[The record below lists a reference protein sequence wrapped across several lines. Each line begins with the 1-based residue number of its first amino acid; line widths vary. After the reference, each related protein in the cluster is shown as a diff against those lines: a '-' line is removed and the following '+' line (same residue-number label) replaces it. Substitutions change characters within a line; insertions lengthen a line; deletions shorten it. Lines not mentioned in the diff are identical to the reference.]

1 MQASRRLRRER
12 MSLRSVA
19 EEGSDAAEGLE
30 HVSLLRTGRYD
41 LYLGPDLKRCLL
53 QDVHNVLLVNL
64 VVGRPALLAR
74 GRDHLLRRL
83 HLALILGD
91 TFLYRPAV
99 LALHG
104 YLGRLDIVRDQD
116 GIRNRLLQRVE
127 DSGEAVDR
135 QTARFV
141 DLGQK
146 SLDEFLLLNQPHVL
160 QGIGRLLHE
169 LPHTLPPRVR
179 GVNDCEDILLQLIVE
194 IPTLQEV
201 LLRRSGA
208 PGDQTRDLGVIDE
221 DPRSV
226 LAHPVEV
233 VGEFHLSRPLI
244 ATSTVVQ
251 HETVANET
259 TSYGKLDIDELVV
272 AQIPLPPNPLHF
284 CENQLALIYHSKL
297 RYCIL
302 EEYEP
307 L

>member
-1 MQASRRLRRER
+1 MQSPPRRPRCPSRESRSRSTCTSRKGWRSSLASPASYSDSGRHVPL
-12 MSLRSVA
+12 SSRS
-19 EEGSDAAEGLE
+19 SCT
-30 HVSLLRTGRYD
+30 SW
-41 LYLGPDLKRCLL
+41 
-53 QDVHNVLLVNL
+53 
-64 VVGRPALLAR
+64 
-74 GRDHLLRRL
+74 
-83 HLALILGD
+83 
-91 TFLYRPAV
+91 
-99 LALHG
+99 
-104 YLGRLDIVRDQD
+104 YLGRFDIVRDQD

-135 QTARFV
+135 ETVRFV

-146 SLDEFLLLNQPHVL
+146 SLDEFLLLNQSHVL
-160 QGIGRLLHE
+160 EGIGRLLHE

-208 PGDQTRDLGVIDE
+208 PDDQTRDLGVIDE